1 MISKIYNSDQILHK
15 AWSRKGKPWYE
26 IALKEE
32 RMKDFKAR
40 DKKRIKYL
48 EYLIE
53 KNKKKKKKKKKKPQ
67 GKAAKL
73 DRLKKHVNSS
83 GALKGAKNSMAKAKR
98 KRNGI

>member
-40 DKKRIKYL
+40 DKKRIKIEPR
-48 EYLIE
+48 EY
-53 KNKKKKKKKKKKPQ
+53 
-67 GKAAKL
+67 
-73 DRLKKHVNSS
+73 
-83 GALKGAKNSMAKAKR
+83 
-98 KRNGI
+98 